1 MTSPNIVSAR
11 FPYLPI
17 RVYVDNMTY
26 EADAL
31 LDTGFSGGVILP
43 SEVLPAESRVAG
55 YERLTLA
62 DNSQIVA
69 SYYTGTL
76 EVDGFHPI
84 QTTVTAMGEEVIVGL
99 QIISRFY
106 VLLDHGERVVVSQ

>member
-1 MTSPNIVSAR
+1 MTSLNVLSSR

-17 RVYVDNMTY
+17 RVNVDNTTY

-43 SEVLPAESRVAG
+43 SRLLPDEGRVAG

-62 DNSQIVA
+62 DNSHIVA

-76 EVDGFHPI
+76 EVGGLRPI
-84 QTTVTAMGEEVIVGL
+84 QTTVTVMGEEVLVGI
-99 QIISRFY
+99 QVISHFY